1 MCNINN
7 YRGIIF
13 GMIPQLR
20 LLDCQDRFGNEDALY
35 ETEDGSSSDG
45 GEYLGFGEELSSIQS
60 ESDEEEDFKK
70 YRKL

>member
-45 GEYLGFGEELSSIQS
+45 GEYLGFGEELSSI
-60 ESDEEEDFKK
+60 
-70 YRKL
+70 